1 MPPAPASAAA
11 ALLLAAACAGCCG
24 LTRSPGLRGM
34 DRDTPERAFEFVRA
48 AFVEDATADQYDS
61 LHPEFAKAQ
70 GLDRA
75 SYALGGSLSPGIFER
90 TAALL
95 REAAVDSVER
105 GGTVNTPAGPRFAAR
120 VSLRTGSG
128 AGVFILVDEPI
139 FRLVTT
145 DPEAPVITG
154 AVASVP
160 GAVRFQGDRLRVSLD
175 AMLDV
180 VSPTPGSEVLR
191 IEIHH
196 DWLLYAVER
205 LEGLEEFLG
214 EVKKAADKAQP
225 APPAD
230 GGKPQ

>member
-1 MPPAPASAAA
+1 
-11 ALLLAAACAGCCG
+11 
-24 LTRSPGLRGM
+24 M

-61 LHPEFAKAQ
+61 LHPEFTKAQ

-75 SYALGGSLSPGIFER
+75 SYALGRSLSPGIFER

-95 REAAVDSVER
+95 REAALDGPVDR
-105 GGTVNTPAGPRFAAR
+105 GGMVKTPAGPRAGAR
-120 VSLRTGSG
+120 VSLRTASG
-128 AGVFILVDEPI
+128 AGVFILVDEPT

-160 GAVRFQGDRLRVSLD
+160 GAVRLDGDRLRVSMDAVLD
-175 AMLDV
+175 L
-180 VSPTPGSEVLR
+180 VSPAPGSEVLR
-191 IEIHH
+191 FEIHH

-214 EVKKAADKAQP
+214 EVKRAADKAQP
-225 APPAD
+225 AGPPAN